1 MCAVGRFVIPK
12 QPQLTGQDFC
22 LSHCCPY
29 PNGEDALSLVLAF
42 LEWLPGVWKQCWVS
56 AREAGGVDI
65 RQSEIMPTD
74 TYKLKVQKQ
83 SPSHELGALCSSGT
97 ALPRC
102 GGHAGNIN
110 TREMETGRSAVQ
122 GHPWPHSKFKPAR
135 AKRIFCLK
143 TKKLNNK
150 TK

>member
-1 MCAVGRFVIPK
+1 M
-12 QPQLTGQDFC
+12 
-22 LSHCCPY
+22 
-29 PNGEDALSLVLAF
+29 
-42 LEWLPGVWKQCWVS
+42 S
-56 AREAGGVDI
+56 AREAGGADI

-97 ALPRC
+97 ALPRR

-110 TREMETGRSAVQ
+110 TREMETGRSVVQ
-122 GHPWPHSKFKPAR
+122 CHPWPHSKFEPAR